1 MEHLMFE
8 VEEQAKNDKS
18 DVVSESV
25 YVHFYCLFRGLQG
38 CDIEREV
45 SKLSVY
51 LFVYQHLPSKGNISN
66 MVDKYSGFIYF
77 YGIDLSGLKK
87 NCVFIVKC
95 FKVL

>member
-1 MEHLMFE
+1 MYI
-8 VEEQAKNDKS
+8 S
-18 DVVSESV
+18 IV
-25 YVHFYCLFRGLQG
+25 YLEAFQG

-87 NCVFIVKC
+87 IVYSLLN
-95 FKVL
+95 VLRFYIL